1 MDWHLVLWVVAGAVV
16 LVVLTP
22 ILKVL
27 ARIFRTGLR
36 LVLAVLSLVVCAIT
50 LVIWWAYAHPDQAVE
65 YLRSLLPAGG
75 VG

>member
-1 MDWHLVLWVVAGAVV
+1 MDSHLVLWAVFGAVV
-16 LVVLTP
+16 LIVLSP
-22 ILKVL
+22 VLKVFT
-27 ARIFRTGLR
+27 RIFRTGLR

-65 YLRSLLPAGG
+65 YFRSLLPAGG